1 MNKLE
6 TFGASISSYPGSL
19 ITRLL
24 SALMTGLAHMMII
37 PFSSL
42 LATWCPLQLHK
53 SVMAAEWPWSIL
65 ENTTS
70 EPVGGMEK
78 TSMSPSDVPGGQG
91 MRGGG
96 REREGERGRGEGR
109 VSKCTMS

>member
-1 MNKLE
+1 
-6 TFGASISSYPGSL
+6 
-19 ITRLL
+19 
-24 SALMTGLAHMMII
+24 MMII

-78 TSMSPSDVPGGQG
+78 TSMSPSEVPGGQG

-96 REREGERGRGEGR
+96 GGREKEREGGEREEYQNVQCHRIDQL
-109 VSKCTMS
+109 